1 MANIPKANVVNG
13 NTIEATDISNIIDA
27 LDGTTA
33 YDITISGTLA
43 LNTTESSGSGHVV
56 TYNTSSGT
64 FTYTSSAA
72 IGGGGTVTTDGIT
85 ITGDGS
91 VGSPLTSLTIPAG
104 GAAAIQVDDG
114 AGLFDGNAE
123 SLLDVKDSIIFLGST
138 HTHISGQRNI
148 AVGEGHTIESENS
161 IIIGEGG
168 QITGSNSLIVGSGN
182 FITNDSGDPKNGCL
196 IAGYSNVVSSSAGAA
211 IGIGLR
217 VSGSGQTVVGT
228 YNALNDS
235 TSPFIVGIGSGSVGA
250 ARQTGFKVTQ
260 SGSMVTKFGNF
271 GGGVPTW
278 TGSQGELVV
287 GKAGSVNT
295 LWLYVGIGGTNGW
308 FSASFSG

>member
-1 MANIPKANVVNG
+1 MANIPKANIVNG

-33 YDITISGTLA
+33 YDITISGALA
-43 LNTTESSGSGHVV
+43 LNTTESSGSGHVL
-56 TYNTSSGT
+56 TYNTASGI

-72 IGGGGTVTTDGIT
+72 LSTVTTDGIT

-138 HTHISGQRNI
+138 HTHIGGQRNI

-196 IAGYSNVVSSSAGAA
+196 IAGHSNLVSSSIGAA

-260 SGSMVTKFGNF
+260 SGSIVPKYYTL

-278 TGSQGELVV
+278 TGSQGEIVV
-287 GKAGSVNT
+287 GKGPGNHMI
-295 LWLYVGIGGTNGW
+295 WLYVGGITGTNGW
-308 FSASFSG
+308 VSASFSG